1 MHQQNWKGGKP
12 MNKFIQKFGGWIA
25 AFALLVT
32 TVTANTTCIWA
43 SYQPEVPERAKRL
56 RKF

>member
-1 MHQQNWKGGKP
+1 MSKL
-12 MNKFIQKFGGWIA
+12 IQKYGGWIA

-43 SYQPEVPERAKRL
+43 SYQPTVPKKAKSL